1 MTKTP
6 TIRDL
11 SLLATLIA
19 VGLIAAACGTSSH
32 HKAVAD
38 GQANAVAPTLTT
50 TATSPLSVYAA
61 KYSAII
67 APANAYAGMLPT
79 NPSAAQ
85 LTTLAAA
92 DSAADNQ
99 LLRVAWPTP
108 AITADV
114 KAMVSA
120 DGAEIGDLQRNNDS
134 ALAADQGKAVAAANI
149 VRTDLGLPPVS
160 Q

>member
-6 TIRDL
+6 TIRVL
-11 SLLATLIA
+11 SILATLIV
-19 VGLIAAACGTSSH
+19 VGLIAAACSTSSGH
-32 HKAVAD
+32 TAAAPHD
-38 GQANAVAPTLTT
+38 GPTVT
-50 TATSPLSVYAA
+50 TAATSTRIPLSVYAA

-120 DGAEIGDLQRNNDS
+120 DGAEIGDLQQDHDS

-149 VRTDLGLPPVS
+149 VRADLGLPPVT

>member
-50 TATSPLSVYAA
+50 PLSVYAA